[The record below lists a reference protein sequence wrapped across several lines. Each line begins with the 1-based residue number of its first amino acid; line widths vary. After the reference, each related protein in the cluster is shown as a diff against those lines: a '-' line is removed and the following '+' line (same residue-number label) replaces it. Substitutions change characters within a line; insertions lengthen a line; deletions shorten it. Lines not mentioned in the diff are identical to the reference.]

1 MSVRKVLADA
11 RASFK
16 AKEFAAALAQYEHF
30 FDHALEEEESL
41 YGVRLSYCLDEWA
54 QLGAKYPPALERL
67 QFKAE
72 EAYDLL
78 RRTREPARFHDYI
91 AICEYL
97 QRNAAPID
105 AFLALHKS
113 DRELAESVVR
123 FIWDELVDA
132 KQWEVC
138 ITYLADPSEDYAY
151 ALRRFDESMKIC
163 TSDPS
168 LGGAEFEEQIKG
180 WYVRDVTNIVRVL
193 TNCDRV
199 TEASAIIRSMESD
212 MQRRGGMDLATRVN
226 ELVALKPA
234 N

>member
-1 MSVRKVLADA
+1 MSARKVLADA
-11 RASFK
+11 RAAFK

-54 QLGAKYPPALERL
+54 RLGAKYPPALERL
-67 QFKAE
+67 KFKAE

-78 RRTREPARFHDYI
+78 LRTREPARFHDYI
-91 AICEYL
+91 SICKYV

-113 DRELAESVVR
+113 DRELAESIVQ

-138 ITYLADPSEDYAY
+138 STYLADPNAGYAN
-151 ALRRFDESMKIC
+151 ALRKFDVSMKIC
-163 TSDPS
+163 ASDRS
-168 LGGAEFEEQIKG
+168 LGGVEFEEQIRG

-193 TNCDRV
+193 TNCHRV
-199 TEASAIIRSMESD
+199 TEASAIIGSMESD
-212 MQRRGGMDLATRVN
+212 MQTRGGTDLAKRVN
-226 ELVALKPA
+226 ELLAL
-234 N
+234 